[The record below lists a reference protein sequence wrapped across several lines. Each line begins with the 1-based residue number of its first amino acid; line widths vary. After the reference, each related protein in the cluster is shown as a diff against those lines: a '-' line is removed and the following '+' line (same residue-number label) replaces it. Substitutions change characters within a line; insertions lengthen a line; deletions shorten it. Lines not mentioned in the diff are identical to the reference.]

1 MKPRPKK
8 RYQTPNSATV
18 LLVRQFFIGFGL
30 FLFVGLIL
38 TAVWYITRL
47 PALTLSHVEAVGGAT
62 IKPAVVEEVAQ
73 AALAGTY
80 LKLIPKSFRYLYP
93 EDDVLTA
100 VNTVERIKDV
110 SLSRHGTTLTISY
123 DEYIPDALWCA
134 DGEKAECLFLDETG
148 YAFGRAPTLSGGS
161 LLRYQA
167 LQATPT
173 IAARPMT
180 EVDYQMTKR
189 FAALLSETGWY
200 IETVEVDAVRDVF
213 YGLVGGAE
221 LKATLKEP
229 VERTASFLNS
239 IRQSEQFSHLR
250 PDNFSYIDLRFGTKV
265 FVNETLASEHST
277 STATTTEILL
287 GMGEELGVEDVE
299 RVE

>member
-8 RYQTPNSATV
+8 RYQTPNPATV

-38 TAVWYITRL
+38 TAVWYVTRL

-62 IKPAVVEEVAQ
+62 IKPAVVEEA
-73 AALAGTY
+73 ARTALAGTY

-93 EDDVLTA
+93 EDDVRAA
-100 VNTVERIKDV
+100 VHTVERIKDV
-110 SLSRHGTTLTISY
+110 SLDRHGTTLTISY
-123 DEYIPDALWCA
+123 DEYVPDALWCA
-134 DGEKAECLFLDETG
+134 DGEKAECFFLDETG

-161 LLRYQA
+161 LLRYLA

-173 IAARPMT
+173 VGERPMD
-180 EVDYQMTKR
+180 EADYHMTKK

-200 IETVEVDAVRDVF
+200 VETVEVDAVRDVF
-213 YGLVGGAE
+213 YGLVGGGE
-221 LKATLKEP
+221 LKATLKQP
-229 VERTASFLNS
+229 VERTVSFLNT
-239 IRQSEQFSHLR
+239 IRQSEQFRHVR

-265 FVNETLASEHST
+265 FVNETRDSELGT
-277 STATTTEILL
+277 TTATTTEVF
-287 GMGEELGVEDVE
+287 MEMDDEAEEVTEVGE
-299 RVE
+299 